1 MLALAYS
8 GCDYTWAVVWLSAA
22 VAMNGSVSTGPLAS
36 MVDISPNYASV
47 ILGIVNSIV
56 ALVGFLTP
64 AVVGQLTYQNVTAI
78 PTLSRHIF
86 TIKSAANGATM
97 AESLLDIDRHVG
109 QHRRPLRRLRK
120 IRTPALEHS
129 RRPHQRFRID
139 LDEEK
144 QRQRRRQE
152 RHTHKT
158 IKTTPCPTT
167 IGQNTVQSPVLIEI
181 NSIVRMPTP
190 PRLVIGPCFCLVPRP
205 LRKQVGFD
213 G

>member
-1 MLALAYS
+1 VHAGAGLLGVRLHLGGGVAERRRRHERISVHGTSRLHGGHQPQLRQRYPGHRQLYS
-8 GCDYTWAVVWLSAA
+8 GFGRFPHPRSSGTTHL
-22 VAMNGSVSTGPLAS
+22 PK
-36 MVDISPNYASV
+36 P
-47 ILGIVNSIV
+47 
-56 ALVGFLTP
+56 
-64 AVVGQLTYQNVTAI
+64 
-78 PTLSRHIF
+78 
-86 TIKSAANGATM
+86 NGATM

-129 RRPHQRFRID
+129 RRPYQRFRID

>member
-1 MLALAYS
+1 LRVSLVIRVFTLNFVSDARNLYKTADIQTKKKFSLFS
-8 GCDYTWAVVWLSAA
+8 G
-22 VAMNGSVSTGPLAS
+22 
-36 MVDISPNYASV
+36 V